1 MKLRTRIAL
10 LCGTTLL
17 GMLILSAVALNTLY
31 NTMMSERTGQLSTLV
46 ELAHSAAQ
54 KAYELEKSGQL
65 SRDEAEKEAKRTI
78 GSFHQGDRYFFVR
91 GYTNDVNYVHPN
103 PKRIGIVDAN
113 GGKEAGE
120 RYRASLQGNT
130 IGTVIAEGTRPGQ
143 QNKVE
148 KLYAVIKFEPWDW
161 TIGYGDYIDDIQ
173 QTFWH
178 NALILLS
185 LGLILLLIISAF
197 AWNMLRTLMRQLG
210 GEPQYAVDVVRE
222 IAEGNLRVDVETKPG
237 DQTSILYAIRAM
249 RDNLSH
255 LVNQVRSSTN
265 SIATASTQIASG
277 NGDLSA
283 RTDSQA
289 SALEQT
295 AAAMEQLTATVKQNA
310 DNARYANELAVSA
323 SDVAVRGGDVVSR
336 VVVTM
341 DSISSSSRKI
351 VDIIGVIDSIA
362 FQTNILALNAALNA
376 AVEAARA
383 GEQGRG
389 FAVVASEVRTLA
401 QRSASAAREIKGLID
416 DSVAKVGEG
425 TDFVK
430 QAGDT
435 MSEVVESV
443 HRVTSMMGEISVAS
457 AEQRSG
463 IEQVNLAISQ
473 MDQSTEQNAA
483 LVEEALAAARSLS
496 EQAQDLSRTV
506 EQFRVDESAGNY
518 LALGAR

>member
-1 MKLRTRIAL
+1 
-10 LCGTTLL
+10 
-17 GMLILSAVALNTLY
+17 MLILSAVALNTLY
-31 NTMMSERTGQLSTLV
+31 STMMSERTGQLSTLV

-54 KAYELEKSGQL
+54 KAYDLEKSGQL
-65 SRDEAEKEAKRTI
+65 SRDEAEKEAKRAI
-78 GSFHQGDRYFFVR
+78 ASFHQGDRYFFVR

-103 PKRIGIVDAN
+103 PKRVGIVDAS

-120 RYRASLQGNT
+120 RYRASLQGKR

-173 QTFWH
+173 QTFWR

-185 LGLILLLIISAF
+185 LGLVLLLIISAF
-197 AWNMLRTLMRQLG
+197 AWSMLRTLMRQLG

-222 IAEGNLRVDVETKPG
+222 IAEGNLRVDVETKLG

-283 RTDSQA
+283 RTESQA

-341 DSISSSSRKI
+341 DSISLSSRKI

-362 FQTNILALNAALNA
+362 FQTNILALNA

-443 HRVTSMMGEISVAS
+443 HRVTSMMSEISVAS

-483 LVEEALAAARSLS
+483 LVEEALAAAHSLN
-496 EQAQDLSRTV
+496 EQAQELSRTV
-506 EQFRVDESAGNY
+506 EQFRVDESAGSY

>member
-1 MKLRTRIAL
+1 MGVKKR
-10 LCGTTLL
+10 GT
-17 GMLILSAVALNTLY
+17 LSCFA
-31 NTMMSERTGQLSTLV
+31 
-46 ELAHSAAQ
+46 
-54 KAYELEKSGQL
+54 SGQYDRH
-65 SRDEAEKEAKRTI
+65 RDCGR
-78 GSFHQGDRYFFVR
+78 
-91 GYTNDVNYVHPN
+91 
-103 PKRIGIVDAN
+103 DA
-113 GGKEAGE
+113 
-120 RYRASLQGNT
+120 
-130 IGTVIAEGTRPGQ
+130 PGQ

-173 QTFWH
+173 QTFWR

-185 LGLILLLIISAF
+185 LGLVLLLIISAF
-197 AWNMLRTLMRQLG
+197 AWNMFRTLMRQLG

-222 IAEGNLRVDVETKPG
+222 IAGGNLRVDVETKQG

-283 RTDSQA
+283 RTESQA

-323 SDVAVRGGDVVSR
+323 SDVAVRGGDVVSQ

-341 DSISSSSRKI
+341 DSISLSSRKI

-362 FQTNILALNAALNA
+362 FQTNILALNA

-401 QRSASAAREIKGLID
+401 QRSASAAGKLK
-416 DSVAKVGEG
+416 A
-425 TDFVK
+425 
-430 QAGDT
+430 
-435 MSEVVESV
+435 
-443 HRVTSMMGEISVAS
+443 
-457 AEQRSG
+457 
-463 IEQVNLAISQ
+463 
-473 MDQSTEQNAA
+473 
-483 LVEEALAAARSLS
+483 
-496 EQAQDLSRTV
+496 
-506 EQFRVDESAGNY
+506 
-518 LALGAR
+518 

>member
-78 GSFHQGDRYFFVR
+78 GSFHQDDRYFFVR

-362 FQTNILALNAALNA
+362 FQTNILALNAA
-376 AVEAARA
+376 VEAARA

-506 EQFRVDESAGNY
+506 EQFRVDESAGKY